1 MLDAFPDPLDVIWA
15 WNCRRRALACTLV
28 FTFSYCDYC
37 GFAVRLQCLKVLIQL
52 EKHKILNFERFKKG
66 F

>member
-15 WNCRRRALACTLV
+15 WLACTLV
-28 FTFSYCDYC
+28 FTFPYCDYC

-52 EKHKILNFERFKKG
+52 EKHKILKFKRFKKG